1 MTNSTL
7 NSHVGIVNDGAV
19 KDGAVAGRP
28 VKRAWRMPSW
38 SITALSL
45 ILVLGIWEFF
55 GPQIN
60 PLFASYPSD
69 IVRAFWKMM
78 ESGRLPD
85 AFMSSMQPFA
95 AGYFLAAV
103 LGIAGGLLVGRSR
116 VLEAAFGVYIV
127 AGYSTPLIA
136 LVPLLMIWFGLGFM
150 VKMVIIFLLTFF
162 PVCINTWVGVQ
173 AVPKTLV
180 EVGTAF
186 CAPQSAVMRQIVLP
200 AVLPYIMA
208 GLRLGIGKAVIAMVI
223 AEFLTSISGL
233 GGVIISSA
241 NSFRTAEMFVPII
254 IIMVLAVV
262 LTNLVSYIEHKV
274 APWQSE
280 LTGRDGV

>member
-1 MTNSTL
+1 MINTTL
-7 NSHVGIVNDGAV
+7 NSPATIVTDTA
-19 KDGAVAGRP
+19 AGGP
-28 VKRAWRMPSW
+28 PKRAWRMPSW
-38 SITALSL
+38 AITSLSL
-45 ILVLGIWEFF
+45 VLVIGIWEIM

-60 PLFASYPSD
+60 PLFASYPSE
-69 IVRAFWKMM
+69 IVRAFWKMTL
-78 ESGRLPD
+78 SGVLPA
-85 AFMSSMQPFA
+85 AFWSSMKPFV
-95 AGYFLAAV
+95 AGYVLASV
-103 LGIAGGLLVGRSR
+103 LGICAGLLIGRSR
-116 VLEAAFGVYIV
+116 ILEAAFGIYVV

-186 CAPQSAVMRQIVLP
+186 CASQSAIMRQIVLP

-223 AEFLTSISGL
+223 AEFLTSINGL

-254 IIMVLAVV
+254 ILMVLAVV

-280 LTGRDGV
+280 LTGREGV

>member
-1 MTNSTL
+1 MTTSTH
-7 NSHVGIVNDGAV
+7 NTHVAIVNDQIARDAR
-19 KDGAVAGRP
+19 KT
-28 VKRAWRMPSW
+28 AWRMPNW
-38 SITALSL
+38 AITSLSL
-45 ILVLGIWEFF
+45 VLVLGLWEGF
-55 GPQIN
+55 GPHIN
-60 PLFASYPSD
+60 PLFASYPSQ
-69 IVRAFWKMM
+69 IVHAFWKMM
-78 ESGRLPD
+78 ESGRLPA
-85 AFMSSMQPFA
+85 AFVSSMQPFV

-103 LGIAGGLLVGRSR
+103 VGVAAGLLLGRSR
-116 VLEAAFGVYIV
+116 VLEAAFGIYVI

-180 EVGTAF
+180 EVGKAF

-208 GLRLGIGKAVIAMVI
+208 GLRLGIGKAVIALVI

-241 NSFRTAEMFVPII
+241 NSFQTAEMFVPII
-254 IIMVLAVV
+254 VIMVLAVV
-262 LTNLVSYIEHKV
+262 LTNLVSVIERKV

-280 LTGRDGV
+280 LTGREGV

>member
-1 MTNSTL
+1 MTNTTL
-7 NSHVGIVNDGAV
+7 NSHAGIINDAT
-19 KDGAVAGRP
+19 AGVP
-28 VKRAWRMPSW
+28 LKRAWRVPSW
-38 SITALSL
+38 AITSLSL
-45 ILVLGIWEFF
+45 VLVLGVWEFC

-60 PLFASYPSD
+60 PLFASYPSE
-69 IVRAFWKMM
+69 ILRAFWKMM
-78 ESGRLPD
+78 ESGLLLK
-85 AFMSSMQPFA
+85 AFWTSMQPFVT
-95 AGYFLAAV
+95 GYFLAAI
-103 LGIAGGLLVGRSR
+103 LGISAGLLIGRSR
-116 VLEAAFGVYIV
+116 VLEAAFGIYIV

-186 CAPQSAVMRQIVLP
+186 CASQSAIMRQIVLP

-254 IIMVLAVV
+254 ILMVLAVV
-262 LTNLVSYIEHKV
+262 LTNLVSFIEHKV

-280 LTGRDGV
+280 LAGREGV

>member
-1 MTNSTL
+1 MTSSIHNA
-7 NSHVGIVNDGAV
+7 HAGIVQDAT
-19 KDGAVAGRP
+19 VARARKP
-28 VKRAWRMPSW
+28 AWRMPSW
-38 SITALSL
+38 AITCVSL
-45 ILVLGIWEFF
+45 VLVLGIWEGL
-55 GPQIN
+55 GPHIN
-60 PLFASYPSD
+60 PLFASYPSE

-78 ESGRLPD
+78 ETGRLPA
-85 AFMSSMQPFA
+85 AFWSSMQPFL

-103 LGIAGGLLVGRSR
+103 LGISAGLLLGRSR
-116 VLEAAFGVYIV
+116 VLYAAFGIYVV
-127 AGYSTPLIA
+127 AGYSMPLIA

-186 CAPQSAVMRQIVLP
+186 CAPQSQIMRQIVLP

-208 GLRLGIGKAVIAMVI
+208 GLRLGIGKAVIAMVV

-233 GGVIISSA
+233 GGVIVSSA
-241 NSFRTAEMFVPII
+241 NSFQTAEMFVPII
-254 IIMVLAVV
+254 VIMVLAVV

-280 LTGRDGV
+280 LTGREGV

>member
-1 MTNSTL
+1 
-7 NSHVGIVNDGAV
+7 
-19 KDGAVAGRP
+19 
-28 VKRAWRMPSW
+28 MPSW
-38 SITALSL
+38 AITGLSL
-45 ILVLGIWEFF
+45 VLVLGVWEGF
-55 GPQIN
+55 GPHIN

-69 IVRAFWKMM
+69 ILRAFWKMM
-78 ESGRLPD
+78 ESGVLPA
-85 AFMSSMQPFA
+85 AFWSSMKPFV
-95 AGYFLAAV
+95 AGYFLAGV
-103 LGIAGGLLVGRSR
+103 LGISAGLLIGRSR
-116 VLEAAFGVYIV
+116 VLEAAFGIYIV

-186 CAPQSAVMRQIVLP
+186 CAPQSAIMRQIVLP

-254 IIMVLAVV
+254 ILMVLAVV

-280 LTGRDGV
+280 LTGRDGA

>member
-1 MTNSTL
+1 
-7 NSHVGIVNDGAV
+7 
-19 KDGAVAGRP
+19 
-28 VKRAWRMPSW
+28 MPRW
-38 SITALSL
+38 AITTLSL
-45 ILVLGIWEFF
+45 LIVLGVWEIF
-55 GPQIN
+55 GPNIN
-60 PLFASYPSD
+60 PLFAPYPSS
-69 IVRAFWKMM
+69 ILQAFWKMTM
-78 ESGRLPD
+78 SGQLPA
-85 AFMSSMQPFA
+85 AFVSSMQPFLT
-95 AGYFLAAV
+95 GYFLAAL
-103 LGIAGGLLVGRSR
+103 LGIPTGLLLGRSR
-116 VLEAAFGVYIV
+116 VFDAAFGIYVI

-186 CAPQSAVMRQIVLP
+186 CASQSAIMRQIILP

-223 AEFLTSISGL
+223 AEFLTSVSGL
-233 GGVIISSA
+233 GGVIVSAA

-274 APWQSE
+274 APWHSE
-280 LTGRDGV
+280 ITGREGV